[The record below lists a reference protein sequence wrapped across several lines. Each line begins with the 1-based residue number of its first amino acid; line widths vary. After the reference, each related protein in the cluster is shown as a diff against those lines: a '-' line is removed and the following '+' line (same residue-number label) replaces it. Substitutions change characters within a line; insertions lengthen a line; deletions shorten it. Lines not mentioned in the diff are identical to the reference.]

1 MEQRAERL
9 VRRARNGDTEAF
21 TQLILRNEEMLSRV
35 AVSLLH
41 NMEDAADA
49 VQDAVLAAWQALPS
63 LREPRYFR
71 TWLVRILIRCCSQ
84 VGASQGRHVHFQ
96 LEETLTAAVETPDW
110 DEALDVQ
117 AALDTMKPE
126 DKMLLG
132 LFYRDRLSVRE
143 IAKALDVSESC
154 VKQRLSR
161 SRKRFRVIFSE
172 KEGLIHGK

>member
-35 AVSLLH
+35 ALSLLH

-49 VQDAVLAAWQALPS
+49 VQDAILAAWQALPS

-96 LEETLTAAVETPDW
+96 LEETLTTAVETPDW
-110 DEALDVQ
+110 DE
-117 AALDTMKPE
+117 ALDTMKPE

-143 IAKALDVSESC
+143 IAKALDVSENC

>member
-1 MEQRAERL
+1 M
-9 VRRARNGDTEAF
+9 
-21 TQLILRNEEMLSRV
+21 
-35 AVSLLH
+35 
-41 NMEDAADA
+41 
-49 VQDAVLAAWQALPS
+49 
-63 LREPRYFR
+63 
-71 TWLVRILIRCCSQ
+71 
-84 VGASQGRHVHFQ
+84 
-96 LEETLTAAVETPDW
+96 
-110 DEALDVQ
+110 DVQ

-143 IAKALDVSESC
+143 IAKALDVSENC